1 MQERDKKKIVTSN
14 SIISKS
20 LSDTERFAEDIAKN
34 AKVNDVFCLI
44 GDLGVGKTVIAKSI
58 GKFFNVE
65 EEMTSPTF
73 NILKSYK
80 TNNKKIS
87 KIHHFDLYRIKN
99 INELINIGFEEY
111 LYDNNSIVLIE
122 WPEIANELLPKNLKN
137 ITIQKFLNKDN
148 SFNDNERQILYEE
161 YE

>member
-1 MQERDKKKIVTSN
+1 MQETNKKKIIISN

-20 LSDTERFAEDIAKN
+20 LSDTEKFAKNIAKN
-34 AKVNDVFCLI
+34 ARVNDIFCLI

-73 NILKSYK
+73 TILKSYN
-80 TNNKKIS
+80 TDNNKIA
-87 KIHHFDLYRIKN
+87 KIHHFDLYRIKDLN
-99 INELINIGFEEY
+99 ALIDIGFEEC

-122 WPEIANELLPKNLKN
+122 WPEIAKEILPSNKKV
-137 ITIQKFLNKDN
+137 ITIQKVFDNYHCDN
-148 SFNDNERQILYEE
+148 SDERKIIYEE
-161 YE
+161 YK